1 MVITDDFREKVD
13 KAARAVAGRNSQV
26 EWEDVSQD
34 MWVWFLENPVQY
46 ERYLELGDPHQYLKK
61 IAKQVVHKENSAYQH
76 FTGNYVY
83 TPGEVRGLLSEYLI
97 DVTLESVSE
106 HVDLVEGL
114 LMLRGESPGYFKVL
128 VDKWVYSKEPNTSTT
143 TKAVDKL
150 THYMNQVNT
159 AARYSY
165 EGVGSRRVL
174 SNSQAGAQSW
184 NQQEQNKSNGT
195 NWS

>member
-34 MWVWFLENPVQY
+34 VWVRLVEDQKY
-46 ERYLELGDPHQYLKK
+46 YDELCQQEDPFQALKRL
-61 IAKQVVHKENSAYQH
+61 AKQEVHKQNSAFQH
-76 FTGNYVY
+76 FSGNYTY
-83 TPGEVRGLLSEYLI
+83 TPGEVRGLLSEYL
-97 DVTLESVSE
+97 VEATLESVSE
-106 HVDLVEGL
+106 HVDLVEAML
-114 LMLRGESPGYFKVL
+114 LLRAEAPSYFKAII
-128 VDKWVYSKEPNTSTT
+128 DKWVYNKEGHTGMT

-150 THYMNQVNT
+150 TSFMNEVNT